1 MLQEIFGT
9 VQPWPF
15 AESAWRADRALQELP
30 VPVVQPISRSLVGS
44 LADQARASDR
54 RRINHNF
61 HRSLEE
67 NPNRFLNVMLKDSYF
82 TPHRHVN
89 PPKPEA
95 FLVLEGSVLCVIFD
109 NDGGIR
115 EAHKM
120 GEGENYGVDVG
131 AGIWHT
137 IIVLSDTAVCY
148 EVKPGPYVQA
158 SDKEFAPWAP
168 REGDPQAAVYAAT
181 LKEKGLAAL
190 NRKKY

>member
-1 MLQEIFGT
+1 MLQEIFR
-9 VQPWPF
+9 PNAP
-15 AESAWRADRALQELP
+15 RADRIGLAGNRPLQQPP
-30 VPVVQPISRSLVGS
+30 VPAVQPISRALVS
-44 LADQARASDR
+44 ALIAQAGESGR

-67 NPNRFLNVMLKDSYF
+67 NPNRFLNVMLKDAYF
-82 TPHRHVN
+82 TPHRHIS

-109 NDGGIR
+109 DDGGIR
-115 EAHKM
+115 EVHKM

-137 IIVLSDTAVCY
+137 ILVLSDTAVCY

-168 REGDPQAAVYAAT
+168 REGDPQANAYAAA
-181 LKEKGLAAL
+181 LKEKALAAV